1 MFPVINHVTPPFLG
15 VEFSIISHDCHIFST
30 AIFHLINQCL
40 SMKIPHFQPCLPH
53 FPNVHRGF
61 SSQPHVHFPAAAV
74 HPSLRCQLQLQTA
87 PTEHRAALRTASASV
102 VVSENGSWKMGVVWK
117 CPKIWEKW
125 MVK

>member
-1 MFPVINHVTPPFLG
+1 MFIDENPPFPAMF
-15 VEFSIISHDCHIFST
+15 V
-30 AIFHLINQCL
+30 N
-40 SMKIPHFQPCLPH
+40 

-61 SSQPHVHFPAAAV
+61 SSQPHVHFPSSGPPLA
-74 HPSLRCQLQLQTA
+74 SMSQQLQLQTA
-87 PTEHRAALRTASASV
+87 PTEHRAALRTASTSV